1 MPYGVT
7 VPILDHTHY
16 PPPVDTPHRLV
27 VVRHA
32 KAEAYGPTDFE
43 RELAPRG
50 RADAAAAG
58 AWLAEHGVAADAA
71 LVSAATRTQQT
82 WEILAE
88 AAGWEV
94 AADLDRGL
102 YGADE
107 EGVLDL
113 VGLTDEAVGTLV
125 VVGHNPTMGLLAQLL
140 DDGDGPPD
148 AVDRLMRGYPTS
160 ATAVFELPATW
171 ARIAMGRARLTL
183 FNVGRAAEA

>member
-1 MPYGVT
+1 
-7 VPILDHTHY
+7 
-16 PPPVDTPHRLV
+16 VDTPHRLV

-32 KAEAYGPTDFE
+32 KAEAYGPTDLE

-58 AWLAEHGVAADAA
+58 AWLAEQGVTADAA
-71 LVSAATRTQQT
+71 LVSAAARTEQT
-82 WEILAE
+82 WDVISG
-88 AAGWEV
+88 AAGWGVKAE
-94 AADLDRGL
+94 LDHAL

-107 EGVLDL
+107 DGVLDL
-113 VGLTDEAVGTLV
+113 IRLTDEGVGTLV

-140 DDGDGPPD
+140 DDGEGPPE

-171 ARIAMGRARLTL
+171 ERAAMGRARLTL
-183 FNVGRAAEA
+183 FNVGRGSDSD